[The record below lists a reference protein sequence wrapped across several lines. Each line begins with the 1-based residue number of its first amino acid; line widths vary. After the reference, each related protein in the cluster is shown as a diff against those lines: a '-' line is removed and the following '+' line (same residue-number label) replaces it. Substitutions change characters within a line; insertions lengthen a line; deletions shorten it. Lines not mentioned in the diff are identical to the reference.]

1 MTEGEK
7 GLSKKHF
14 LELLCIRG
22 EITQGNSFL
31 IKTAVKEYEREKEL

>member
-1 MTEGEK
+1 MLTQ
-7 GLSKKHF
+7 KKKTNIF

-31 IKTAVKEYEREKEL
+31 IKTVVKAYEKEKEL